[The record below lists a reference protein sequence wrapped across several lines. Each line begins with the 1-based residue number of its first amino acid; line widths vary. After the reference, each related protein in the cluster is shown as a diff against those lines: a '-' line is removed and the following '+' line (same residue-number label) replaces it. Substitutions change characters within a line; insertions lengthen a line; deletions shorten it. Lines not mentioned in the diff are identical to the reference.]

1 MAEVASLVDARA
13 ATKAYTP
20 SEIGVLL
27 FLAGEVMLF
36 AGLLAAAI
44 VLRADHAAWARG
56 AEELSRG
63 AGAFGTF
70 LLLGAS
76 FVLARALKRAHGRP
90 GASLRGASALAA
102 LLGVAFLALQ
112 GFEYRALLEQG
123 LSWRSGVFGSCF
135 YVLTAVHGLHVLV
148 GVLWLASNALFAARD
163 VQRARLASW
172 YWHLVDGVWI
182 ALFLFFYLA

>member
-1 MAEVASLVDARA
+1 MAGVASLAGARG

-20 SEIGVLL
+20 AEIGVLL

-44 VLRADHAAWARG
+44 VLRADDAAWARG
-56 AEELSRG
+56 AAGLSRG
-63 AGAFGTF
+63 AGALGTF

-76 FVLARALKRAHGRP
+76 FVLARALKQGRT
-90 GASLRGASALAA
+90 GGSLRGASALAA
-102 LLGVAFLALQ
+102 LLGFGFLALQ
-112 GFEYRALLEQG
+112 GFEYRALLEDG
-123 LSWRSGVFGSCF
+123 LSWHSGVFGSCF

-148 GVLWLASNALFAARD
+148 GVLWLASNALLAASD

-182 ALFLFFYLA
+182 ALFVFFYLA